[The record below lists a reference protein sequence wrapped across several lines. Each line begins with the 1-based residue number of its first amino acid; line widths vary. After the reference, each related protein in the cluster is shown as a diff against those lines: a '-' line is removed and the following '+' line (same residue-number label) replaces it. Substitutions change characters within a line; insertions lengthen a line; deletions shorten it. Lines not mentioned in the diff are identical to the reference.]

1 MAHVI
6 RQPCDEGVIRTTGA
20 QSVCTPDAAP
30 WVLAATILGSSMA
43 FIDETALPV
52 ALPAIQSALDATAVD
67 AQWVVAAYTLFLAAL
82 VLVGGSLGD
91 HLGRRRIF
99 SVGVVL
105 FALASAWCG
114 LSQSSEQLI
123 LARSLQGVGAALL
136 VPSSLAIIGAS
147 FEEERRGRAI
157 GTWTS
162 LTSVTLILGP
172 VLGGYFAEN
181 VSWRAVFFINVPI
194 ALAVLAIARWR
205 VPESSNPETRRLDLP
220 GAALVAVG
228 LGGVVFGLLESSR
241 SGLGDAR
248 VIGAFI
254 VGVVALAAFLV
265 VEGRSREPMMPLS
278 LFRSRNFTGANA
290 FTLLLYF
297 ALVGTMFFLPFNL
310 IWVQGYSATAA
321 GAAIVP
327 AILVLSLLSR
337 YTGGLTDRYGARLP
351 LILGPAIAGIG
362 FALFA
367 VPGVE
372 SGSYWTSFFPAA
384 VVLGIGLSILVPAV
398 TTVALNSVDVRH
410 EGLASA
416 INNAFSQTAGL
427 LAVAVLGV
435 IMFVSFGSSL
445 DSRLA
450 ALDLPPEARQQL
462 EEEKVKLGDAQA
474 PEGIAAAQIA
484 NVDRAIDEAF
494 VAGYRVVMLVA
505 TATALASAISAAI
518 LIEGKK
524 PEGSTQQTMAE
535 EEVGSDALEP

>member
-1 MAHVI
+1 MANVI
-6 RQPCDEGVIRTTGA
+6 RQPCDEGVIRSKEA
-20 QSVCTPDAAP
+20 QSVCTPNAAP

-52 ALPAIQSALDATAVD
+52 ALPAIQSGLDATAVD

-91 HLGRRRIF
+91 HLGRRRMF

-114 LSQSSEQLI
+114 LSQSPEQLI
-123 LARSLQGVGAALL
+123 LARALQGVGAALL
-136 VPSSLAIIGAS
+136 VPNSLAIIGAS
-147 FEEERRGRAI
+147 FEEERRGKAI

-181 VSWRAVFFINVPI
+181 VSWRGVFFINVPI
-194 ALAVLAIARWR
+194 ALAVLAITRSH
-205 VPESSNPETRRLDLP
+205 VPESRDPEARRLDLP

-248 VIGAFI
+248 VIGALI
-254 VGVVALAAFLV
+254 VGVVALGAFLV
-265 VEGRSREPMMPLS
+265 VEGRGSEPMVPLS

-310 IWVQGYSATAA
+310 IWVQDYSATAA

-351 LILGPAIAGIG
+351 LVVGPAISGIG

-367 VPGVE
+367 LPGVE

-445 DSRLA
+445 DDRLA

-462 EEEKVKLGDAQA
+462 EDGKVELGAAQA
-474 PEGIAAAQIA
+474 PEGLDAAQST

-494 VAGYRVVMLVA
+494 VSGYRVVMLVA
-505 TATALASAISAAI
+505 VAMALASAFSAA
-518 LIEGKK
+518 LLLEGKK
-524 PEGSTQQTMAE
+524 PQGSAEQTIAE
-535 EEVGSDALEP
+535 EEVGPNPLEP

>member
-6 RQPCDEGVIRTTGA
+6 RQPCDEGVIRSKEA
-20 QSVCTPDAAP
+20 QSVCTPNAAP

-52 ALPAIQSALDATAVD
+52 ALPAIQSGLDATAVD

-91 HLGRRRIF
+91 HLGRRRMF

-114 LSQSSEQLI
+114 LSQSPEQLI
-123 LARSLQGVGAALL
+123 LARALQGVGAALL
-136 VPSSLAIIGAS
+136 VPNSLAIIGAS
-147 FEEERRGRAI
+147 FEEERRGKAI

-181 VSWRAVFFINVPI
+181 VSWRGVFFINVPI
-194 ALAVLAIARWR
+194 ALVVLAIARLH
-205 VPESSNPETRRLDLP
+205 VPESNNPEARRLDLP

-248 VIGAFI
+248 VIGALI
-254 VGVVALAAFLV
+254 VGVVALGAFLV
-265 VEGRSREPMMPLS
+265 VEGRGSEPMMPLS

-337 YTGGLTDRYGARLP
+337 YTGGLTDHYGARLP
-351 LILGPAIAGIG
+351 LVIGPAIAAAG

-384 VVLGIGLSILVPAV
+384 VILGIGLSILVPAV

-435 IMFVSFGSSL
+435 IMFISFGSSL
-445 DSRLA
+445 DDRLA
-450 ALDLPPEARQQL
+450 ALNLPPEAKQQL
-462 EEEKVKLGDAQA
+462 EGEKIQLGAAQA
-474 PEGIAAAQIA
+474 PEGLDAAQSVS
-484 NVDRAIDEAF
+484 VDRAIDEAF
-494 VAGYRVVMLVA
+494 VSGYRVVMLVA
-505 TATALASAISAAI
+505 VAMALASAFSAA
-518 LIEGKK
+518 LLLEGKK
-524 PEGSTQQTMAE
+524 LEGSAEQTIAE
-535 EEVGSDALEP
+535 EEVGPTH

>member
-6 RQPCDEGVIRTTGA
+6 RQPCDEGIIRSKGA
-20 QSVCTPDAAP
+20 AAACAPNAAP
-30 WVLAATILGSSMA
+30 WVLGATILGSSMA

-52 ALPAIQSALDATAVD
+52 ALPAIQEALGATAVD

-82 VLVGGSLGD
+82 ILIGGSLGD
-91 HLGRRRIF
+91 HLGRRRVF
-99 SVGVVL
+99 SIGVGL

-114 LSQSSEQLI
+114 LAPSSEQLI
-123 LARSLQGVGAALL
+123 AARALQGVGAALL
-136 VPSSLAIIGAS
+136 VPNSLAIIGAS
-147 FEEERRGRAI
+147 FEEERRGKAI

-172 VLGGYFAEN
+172 LLGGYFAEN
-181 VSWRAVFFINVPI
+181 ISWRWVFFINVPI
-194 ALAVLAIARWR
+194 AIAVLAIARWR
-205 VPESSNPETRRLDLP
+205 VPESSNPEARGLDLL

-241 SGLGDAR
+241 AGVGDAR
-248 VIGAFI
+248 VIGALI
-254 VGVVALAAFLV
+254 TGVVALGAFLV

-278 LFRSRNFTGANA
+278 LFRSRNFTGANV

-297 ALVGTMFFLPFNL
+297 SLVGTMFFLPFNL

-351 LILGPAIAGIG
+351 LVVGPAIAAAG
-362 FALFA
+362 FALYV

-372 SGSYWTSFFPAA
+372 SGSYWTSYFPAA
-384 VVLGIGLSILVPAV
+384 VVLGVGLSILVPAV

-445 DSRLA
+445 NDRLA

-462 EEEKVKLGDAQA
+462 QEEKVKLGAAEA
-474 PEGIAAAQIA
+474 PEDLDAAQRA
-484 NVDRAIDEAF
+484 QVEQAIDQAF
-494 VAGYRVVMLVA
+494 VSGYRVVMLVA
-505 TATALASAISAAI
+505 TAMALVSAISAAL

-524 PEGSTQQTMAE
+524 PKVNTGEAGVEEGAAP
-535 EEVGSDALEP
+535 GRP

>member
-6 RQPCDEGVIRTTGA
+6 RQPCDEGIIRSKEA
-20 QSVCTPDAAP
+20 QSVCAPNAAP
-30 WVLAATILGSSMA
+30 WVLAATILASSMA

-52 ALPAIQSALDATAVD
+52 ALPAIQSGLGATAVD
-67 AQWVVAAYTLFLAAL
+67 AQWVVAAYTLFLAAM
-82 VLVGGSLGD
+82 VLVGGALGD
-91 HLGRRRIF
+91 HLGRRRMF
-99 SVGVVL
+99 STGVAL
-105 FALASAWCG
+105 FALASTACG
-114 LSQSSEQLI
+114 LSKSPELLI
-123 LARSLQGVGAALL
+123 AARALQGVGAALL
-136 VPSSLAIIGAS
+136 VPNSLAIIGAS
-147 FEEERRGRAI
+147 FEEERRGKAI

-181 VSWRAVFFINVPI
+181 VSWRGVFFINVPI
-194 ALAVLAIARWR
+194 ALVVLAIARLH
-205 VPESSNPETRRLDLP
+205 VPESNNPEARRLDLP

-248 VIGAFI
+248 VIGALI
-254 VGVVALAAFLV
+254 VGVVALGAFLA
-265 VEGRSREPMMPLS
+265 VEGRGSEPMMPLS

-337 YTGGLTDRYGARLP
+337 YTGGLTDHYGARLP
-351 LILGPAIAGIG
+351 LVIGPAIAAAG

-384 VVLGIGLSILVPAV
+384 VILGIGLSILVPAV

-435 IMFVSFGSSL
+435 IMFISFGSSL
-445 DSRLA
+445 DDRLA
-450 ALDLPPEARQQL
+450 ALNLPPEAKQQL
-462 EEEKVKLGDAQA
+462 EGEKIQLGAAQA
-474 PEGIAAAQIA
+474 PEGLDAAQSVS
-484 NVDRAIDEAF
+484 VDRAIDEAF
-494 VAGYRVVMLVA
+494 VSGYRVVMLVA
-505 TATALASAISAAI
+505 VAMALASAFSAA
-518 LIEGKK
+518 LLLEGKK
-524 PEGSTQQTMAE
+524 PEGSAEQTIAE
-535 EEVGSDALEP
+535 EEVGPTH

>member
-6 RQPCDEGVIRTTGA
+6 RQPCDEGLIRSTEA
-20 QSVCTPDAAP
+20 QSVCTPDTAP

-52 ALPAIQSALDATAVD
+52 ALPAIQDGLGATAVD
-67 AQWVVAAYTLFLAAL
+67 GQWVVAAYTLFLAAL

-91 HLGRRRIF
+91 RLGRRRVF

-114 LSQSSEQLI
+114 LSQSPEQLI
-123 LARSLQGVGAALL
+123 VARGFQGVGAAFL
-136 VPSSLAIIGAS
+136 VPNSLAIIGAS

-162 LTSVTLILGP
+162 FTSVTLILGP
-172 VLGGYFAEN
+172 VLGGYLAEN

-194 ALAVLAIARWR
+194 ALAVLAVTRSH
-205 VPESSNPETRRLDLP
+205 VPESQDPEARRLDLP
-220 GAALVAVG
+220 GAVLVAVG

-248 VIGAFI
+248 VIGALI
-254 VGVVALAAFLV
+254 TGVGALAAFLI
-265 VEGRSREPMMPLS
+265 VEGRVREPMMPLS
-278 LFRSRNFTGANA
+278 LFRSRNFTVANA

-297 ALVGTMFFLPFNL
+297 ALVGTLFFLPFNL
-310 IWVQGYSATAA
+310 IWVQGYSATVA

-327 AILVLSLLSR
+327 TFVLMAFLSR

-351 LILGPAIAGIG
+351 LVVGPAIAAVS
-362 FALFA
+362 FTLFA
-367 VPGVE
+367 VPGAE
-372 SGSYWTSFFPAA
+372 SGSYWTTFFPAA
-384 VVLGIGLSILVPAV
+384 AVLGIGLSILVPAL
-398 TTVALNSVDVRH
+398 TTVALNSVEVRY

-427 LAVAVLGV
+427 LAIAVLGV
-435 IMFVSFGSSL
+435 VMFISFGASL
-445 DSRLA
+445 DARPA
-450 ALDLPPEARQQL
+450 ALNLPPEAREQL
-462 EEEKVKLGDAQA
+462 EEEKVKLGAAQA
-474 PEGIAAAQIA
+474 PEGLDAAQSA

-494 VAGYRVVMLVA
+494 VSGYRVVMLVA
-505 TATALASAISAAI
+505 AAMALASAVSAAL
-518 LIEGKK
+518 LIESQK
-524 PEGSTQQTMAE
+524 PQGRSA
-535 EEVGSDALEP
+535 

>member
-6 RQPCDEGVIRTTGA
+6 RQPCDEGVIRSKEA
-20 QSVCTPDAAP
+20 QSVCTPNAAP

-52 ALPAIQSALDATAVD
+52 ALPAIQSGLDATAVD

-91 HLGRRRIF
+91 HLGRRRMF

-114 LSQSSEQLI
+114 LSQSPEQLI
-123 LARSLQGVGAALL
+123 LARALQGVGAALL
-136 VPSSLAIIGAS
+136 VPNSLAIIGAS
-147 FEEERRGRAI
+147 FEEERRGKAI

-181 VSWRAVFFINVPI
+181 VSWRGVFFINVPI
-194 ALAVLAIARWR
+194 ALVVLAIARLH
-205 VPESSNPETRRLDLP
+205 VPESNNPEARRLDLP

-248 VIGAFI
+248 VIGALI
-254 VGVVALAAFLV
+254 VGVVALGAFLV
-265 VEGRSREPMMPLS
+265 VEGRGSEPMMPLS

-337 YTGGLTDRYGARLP
+337 YTGGLTDHYGARLP
-351 LILGPAIAGIG
+351 LVIGPAIAAAG
-362 FALFA
+362 FALVA
-367 VPGVE
+367 APGVE
-372 SGSYWTSFFPAA
+372 SGSSWPGAFPAA
-384 VVLGIGLSILVPAV
+384 VTRGRGRSILMPAV

-445 DSRLA
+445 DHRLA

-462 EEEKVKLGDAQA
+462 EEGKVKLGGAQA
-474 PEGIAAAQIA
+474 PEGLGPAQSA
-484 NVDRAIDEAF
+484 NVERAIDEAF
-494 VAGYRVVMLVA
+494 VSGYRVVMLVA
-505 TATALASAISAAI
+505 VAIALASALSAA
-518 LIEGKK
+518 LLLEGKK
-524 PEGSTQQTMAE
+524 PKGSAEQTIAE
-535 EEVGSDALEP
+535 EEVGPTH